1 MLGEFYQASD
11 LILLTKQQL
20 VDFARAVGRAS
31 ADEAAEKVLTSLR
44 VEGRLKPQEESTIA
58 IGPLVVDLAGHEA
71 SIDGQRLQTPPREF
85 AVLSALARHV
95 GQVLT
100 RDKLLELVHPD
111 PGAANSDR
119 AIDVSVLRL
128 RKALGE
134 HGAMIETIH
143 GSGYKL
149 SRPQSGQRA
158 AGGGELAKH
167 RNALVVGEFVQD
179 GGIARL
185 RTRDG
190 RAYEVLHVGA
200 DQDERRQEPV
210 LSVDIAP
217 HQRGQPSYL
226 TLTREELTD
235 FARMVGMESADKA
248 AAKVLTSLK
257 PEERLEPHE
266 VGTITVGPV
275 VVDLAG
281 HEASIDGERLQL
293 KPKEFALLA
302 VLARHAGQ
310 VLTRPRLVELIYP
323 DPGAVNDERIID
335 VHIKRLRTALGEHAT
350 LVETRHGLGYKLM
363 QPQSEQRNEA
373 RVIGEFVQ
381 VAGIATLRAE
391 DGRTYD
397 IVPKRY
403 PLVAEIDRNGQLQKA
418 AIMLDAT
425 DRDTGELKY
434 LAQFIGADEI
444 LSLTQAGRLRLE
456 PGIEISPLTRGRGHE
471 SRLEAE
477 PLQDAPEQ
485 RRSASR
491 RLR

>member
-1 MLGEFYQASD
+1 MLNSQPSD

-20 VDFARAVGRAS
+20 VDFARVVGRIS
-31 ADEAAEKVLTSLR
+31 ADEAAEKVLKTLQAD
-44 VEGRLKPQEESTIA
+44 GRLKPHEATTIA
-58 IGPLVVDLAGHEA
+58 VGPLVVDLAGHEA
-71 SIDGQRLQTPPREF
+71 NIDGERLQTPPREF
-85 AVLSALARHV
+85 AVLAALARHV

-100 RDKLLELVHPD
+100 RDTLLEMVHPD

-128 RKALGE
+128 RKAMGE

-158 AGGGELAKH
+158 VEGGELAQ
-167 RNALVVGEFVQD
+167 RQEARVIGEFVQD
-179 GGIARL
+179 AGVERL
-185 RTRDG
+185 RTKDG
-190 RAYEVLHVGA
+190 RRYEVLNLEA
-200 DQDERRQEPV
+200 DRDERRQEAA
-210 LSVDIAP
+210 LSVDAVT
-217 HQRGQPSYL
+217 HQTREPTYP
-226 TLTREELTD
+226 TLTKEELVD
-235 FARMVGMESADKA
+235 FARTIGLESADQA
-248 AAKVLTSLK
+248 AANVLGSLK
-257 PEERLEPHE
+257 PEERLKPPD
-266 VGTITVGPV
+266 VTTIAVGPL

-310 VLTRPRLVELIYP
+310 VLTRPRLVEMLYP

-335 VHIKRLRTALGEHAT
+335 VHVTRLRMALGEHAG
-350 LVETRHGLGYKLM
+350 LVETRHGLGYKLTR
-363 QPQSEQRNEA
+363 PQSEQRHEA
-373 RVIGEFVQ
+373 KIIGEFVQ
-381 VAGIATLRAE
+381 EAGIATLLAD
-391 DGRTYD
+391 DGRAYD

-403 PLVAEIDRNGQLQKA
+403 PLVAEIDRDGQLQRA

-434 LAQFIGADEI
+434 LAQFIGADEME
-444 LSLTQAGRLRLE
+444 SLAQAGRLQLE
-456 PGIEISPLTRGRGHE
+456 PGFEASSLTRGRGHD

-477 PLQDAPEQ
+477 PQQDAPEQ

>member
-1 MLGEFYQASD
+1 VLNSQPSD
-11 LILLTKQQL
+11 LILLTRQQL
-20 VDFARAVGRAS
+20 VDFARVVSRAS
-31 ADEAAEKVLTSLR
+31 ADEAAEKVLTILQA
-44 VEGRLKPQEESTIA
+44 EGRLKPQEVTTIA
-58 IGPLVVDLAGHEA
+58 VGPLVVDLAGHEA
-71 SIDGQRLQTPPREF
+71 SIDGERLQTPPREF
-85 AVLSALARHV
+85 ALLAALARHA

-119 AIDVSVLRL
+119 TIDVSVLRL

-134 HGAMIETIH
+134 QGGMIETIH

-158 AGGGELAKH
+158 IEGGELAQ
-167 RNALVVGEFVQD
+167 RQEARVIGEFVQD
-179 GGIARL
+179 AGVERL
-185 RTRDG
+185 RTKDG
-190 RAYEVLHVGA
+190 RRYEVLNLEA
-200 DQDERRQEPV
+200 DQDERRQEAA
-210 LSVDIAP
+210 LSVDAVT
-217 HQRGQPSYL
+217 HQTREPTYP
-226 TLTREELTD
+226 TLTKEELVD
-235 FARMVGMESADKA
+235 FARTVGLESADQA
-248 AAKVLTSLK
+248 AANVLGSLK
-257 PEERLEPHE
+257 PEERLKPRA
-266 VGTITVGPV
+266 VTTIAVGPL

-281 HEASIDGERLQL
+281 HEATIESERLQL

-310 VLTRPRLVELIYP
+310 VLSRPRLVELIYP
-323 DPGAVNDERIID
+323 DPGAVKDDRIID
-335 VHIKRLRTALGEHAT
+335 VHIIRLRKALGEHAA
-350 LVETRHGLGYKLM
+350 LVETRHGLGYKLAR
-363 QPQSEQRNEA
+363 PESERRHEA

-381 VAGIATLRAE
+381 EAGIATLRAE

-425 DRDTGELKY
+425 DRETGELKF
-434 LAQFIGADEI
+434 LAQFIGADEME
-444 LSLTQAGRLRLE
+444 SLAQAGRLQLE
-456 PGIEISPLTRGRGHE
+456 PGFEASSLTRGRGHD

-477 PLQDAPEQ
+477 PLQDALEQ